1 MAGVVFFLI
10 AYPADYIKTLLQT
23 DSLEKS
29 EANFRNIRDL
39 VQKRYSAAGIGTFYK
54 GLSVALYR
62 SAAVNAG
69 GFFAF
74 ETSLRFLGKHNDH
87 E

>member
-1 MAGVVFFLI
+1 MAGISFFLV

-23 DSLEKS
+23 DNLEIS
-29 EANFRNIRDL
+29 EAKFSNIRDAIK
-39 VQKRYSAAGIGTFYK
+39 QRYQAAGVGTFYK
-54 GLSVALYR
+54 GLGVTLYR

-74 ETSLRFLGKHNDH
+74 
-87 E
+87 